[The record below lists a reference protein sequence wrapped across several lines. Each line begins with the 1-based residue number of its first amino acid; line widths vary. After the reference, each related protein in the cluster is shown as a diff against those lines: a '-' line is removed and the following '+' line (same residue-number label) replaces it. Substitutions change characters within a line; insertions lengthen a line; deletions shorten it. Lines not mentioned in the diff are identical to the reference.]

1 MKQNK
6 TPGMMGFLY
15 IYVGFWPDMNTNL
28 PIHPLQKTRLIRI
41 TYASVSLIPEPTLLT
56 GSRGLDAYPWRS
68 NFLVW
73 WKFNFHFLAV
83 WWISGDN

>member
-1 MKQNK
+1 MRN
-6 TPGMMGFLY
+6 FDF
-15 IYVGFWPDMNTNL
+15 I
-28 PIHPLQKTRLIRI
+28 
-41 TYASVSLIPEPTLLT
+41 YASVSVIPEPTLLT